1 MTKPKRERAGGLV
14 VLVVVLVLAL
24 LVGGGWAAA
33 YAGAGDK
40 LPRGTTVAGV
50 DVGGRTAAEAE
61 QRLRTALADQVAEP
75 IEVTV
80 SGKTTQVDPATA
92 GLAVDYAAS
101 VADAG
106 GEKSWSPP
114 RLWDYYT
121 GGDDLDA
128 VVTVDEDAMLDAI
141 AGLQGELGESPV
153 DGAVKF
159 RPTGK
164 IRVVDPVVG
173 RGLDV
178 TETRDSLVDAFLS
191 GDPVELTLTD
201 VPPQIDESDVRQAV
215 DEFANPAVSGP
226 VTLEFGRARIR
237 LSPKQYAD
245 ALRLE
250 PVGGELQPTVGRA
263 KLTRLVHST
272 ISDDGAPVDATVE
285 LVNGKPRVVPSKP
298 GVTFDPDDVVST
310 FLDLVAKPD
319 GERQAPVEAQ
329 VEQADFTT
337 RDARD
342 LKIKEVVGEFT
353 TYYPYA
359 EYRNIN
365 IGRAAEI
372 IDGTILKPGEIFSM
386 NDIVG
391 ERTREN
397 GFTDGFII
405 SNGILVEDLGGGVSQ
420 MATTL
425 FNAMFFAGL
434 EDVEHKPHSFYI
446 DRYPVGREA
455 TVAFGS
461 LDLRF
466 KNDSPYGVLVNAEV
480 TPASYS
486 SQGVVTVKMYST
498 KVWDIA
504 TTASDRYAFTSPATR
519 TLDTPDCHANSGYGG
534 FQIDVK
540 RIFRKVGETAV
551 DHVENFH
558 TVYTPSD
565 TVICKPPGSLDN
577 D

>member
-1 MTKPKRERAGGLV
+1 VTKPKRERAGGLV

-40 LPRGTTVAGV
+40 LPRGTSVAGV
-50 DVGGRTAAEAE
+50 DVGGRTATEAE
-61 QRLRTALADQVAEP
+61 QRLRAALADEVAAP

-80 SGKTTQVDPATA
+80 AGETTEVDPTSA

-106 GEKSWSPP
+106 GERSWHPQ

-128 VVTVDEDAMLDAI
+128 VVTVDEDAMLTAI
-141 AGLQGELGESPV
+141 AGLQGELGKVPV
-153 DGAVKF
+153 DGQVKF
-159 RPTGK
+159 RSTGQ

-178 TETRDSLVDAFLS
+178 TATRDALVDAFLS
-191 GDPVELTLTD
+191 GEPVELSLAD
-201 VPPQIDESDVRQAV
+201 VPPEIDEDDVRTAL

-226 VTLEFGRARIR
+226 VTLEFGRARIK
-237 LSPKQYAD
+237 LSPKQYAG
-245 ALRLE
+245 ALALE
-250 PVGGELQPTVGRA
+250 AVGGELQPSVGRA
-263 KLTRLVHST
+263 KITRLVHST

-298 GVTFDPDDVVST
+298 GVAFDPDDVVST
-310 FLDLVAKPD
+310 FLELVAKPD

-329 VEQADFTT
+329 VDQADFTT

-372 IDGTILKPGEIFSM
+372 IDGTILKPGETFSM

-480 TPASYS
+480 TPAGAG
-486 SQGVVTVKMYST
+486 QGVVTVRMYST
-498 KVWDIA
+498 KVWDIS

-519 TLDTPDCHANSGYGG
+519 TLDTPNCHANSGYGG

-540 RIFRKVGETAV
+540 RIFRKAGESEI

-565 TVICKPPGSLDN
+565 TVICKPPGSLD